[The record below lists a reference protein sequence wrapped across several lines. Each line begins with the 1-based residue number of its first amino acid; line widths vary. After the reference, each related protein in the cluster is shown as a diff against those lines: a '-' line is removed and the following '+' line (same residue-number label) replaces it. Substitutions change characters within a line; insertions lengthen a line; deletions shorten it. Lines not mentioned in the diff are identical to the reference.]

1 MKTIS
6 TSNARM
12 NIKKLIDLVRDTGE
26 AVAIGRRDNL
36 EALLIKFPRDYNKE
50 LNEITNVNTYSDS
63 FEFLAS
69 EPDLYSASDLKKNY
83 V

>member
-6 TSNARM
+6 TSKARM

-26 AVAIGRRDNL
+26 VVAIGRRDNL

-50 LNEITNVNTYSDS
+50 FSEITNINAYSGS
-63 FEFLAS
+63 FDFLS
-69 EPDLYSASDLKKNY
+69 NEPDLYSISDLKKKY